1 MGRFLKVFFITFFI
15 SILLVMVG
23 FYSYLRIFNPLDDL
37 NNIPGII
44 GEEDDD
50 LIDDPNAT
58 PFDIA
63 KKNSKRIN
71 VLIVGLEHV
80 RTDTI
85 MVASYDRKTKEANI
99 FSIPRDTLYER
110 PGYKNAGSLKI
121 NAVYQSEEI
130 GGLIDA
136 VQKLM
141 NIPIHRY
148 VTVDYEAVIK
158 GIDVLGGIEMDIPF
172 HMKYTDPYDKPPL
185 RVDIPKG
192 NGILLDGKTSLGFLR
207 FRKGDPGYEGYP
219 DGDIGRTKAQ
229 QRFVKEVVKKLI
241 SLKLPNFINEVYPYI
256 KTNFSTSELIAL
268 ASDSIGFSMDKLSTE
283 TLPGNEDQKLK
294 RETGLSFYALNKEEV
309 VKLVYKMYGVL
320 EEEEASSNE

>member
-1 MGRFLKVFFITFFI
+1 MGRFFKVFFITFFI

-23 FYSYLRIFNPLDDL
+23 FYSYLRIFNPLD
-37 NNIPGII
+37 NINDISSGF
-44 GEEDDD
+44 GDEDDNS
-50 LIDDPNAT
+50 IDDPNAT
-58 PFDIA
+58 PFENA
-63 KKNSKRIN
+63 VKNSKRIN

-85 MVASYDRKTKEANI
+85 MVASFDRKTKEANI
-99 FSIPRDTLYER
+99 FSVPRDTLYER
-110 PGYKNAGSLKI
+110 PGYKAGGLKI

-136 VQKLM
+136 VQKVM
-141 NIPIHRY
+141 GIPIHRY

-158 GIDVLGGIEMDIPF
+158 GIDVLGGVEMDIPF
-172 HMKYTDPYDKPPL
+172 RMKYTDPYDNPPL

-192 NGILLDGKTSLGFLR
+192 TGILLDGKTSLGFLR

-268 ASDSIGFSMDKLSTE
+268 ASDSIGFSMENLSTE
-283 TLPGNEDQKLK
+283 TLPGNEDQKIK

-309 VKLVYKMYGVL
+309 VKLMYKMYGVI

>member
-1 MGRFLKVFFITFFI
+1 
-15 SILLVMVG
+15 MVG
-23 FYSYLRIFNPLDDL
+23 FYSYLRIFNPLD
-37 NNIPGII
+37 NINDISSGF
-44 GEEDDD
+44 GDEDDD
-50 LIDDPNAT
+50 SNNDPNAT
-58 PFDIA
+58 PFENA
-63 KKNSKRIN
+63 VKNSKRIN

-85 MVASYDRKTKEANI
+85 MVASFDRKTKEANI
-99 FSIPRDTLYER
+99 FSVPRDTLYER
-110 PGYKNAGSLKI
+110 PGYKAGGLKI

-136 VQKLM
+136 VQKVM
-141 NIPIHRY
+141 GIPIHRY

-158 GIDVLGGIEMDIPF
+158 GIDVLGGVEMDIPF
-172 HMKYTDPYDKPPL
+172 RMKYTDPYDNPPL

-229 QRFVKEVVKKLI
+229 QRFVKEVIKKLI

-268 ASDSIGFSMDKLSTE
+268 ASDSIGFSMENLSTE
-283 TLPGNEDQKLK
+283 TLPGNEDQKIK

-309 VKLVYKMYGVL
+309 VKLMYKMYGVL
-320 EEEEASSNE
+320 EEEETSSNE

>member
-1 MGRFLKVFFITFFI
+1 MGRFFKVFFITFFI

-23 FYSYLRIFNPLDDL
+23 FYSYLRIFNPLD
-37 NNIPGII
+37 NINDISSGF
-44 GEEDDD
+44 GDEDDNS
-50 LIDDPNAT
+50 IDDPNAT
-58 PFDIA
+58 PFENAI
-63 KKNSKRIN
+63 KNSKRIN

-85 MVASYDRKTKEANI
+85 MVASFDRKTKEANI
-99 FSIPRDTLYER
+99 FSVPRDTLYER
-110 PGYKNAGSLKI
+110 PGYKAGGLKI

-136 VQKLM
+136 VQKVM
-141 NIPIHRY
+141 GIPIHRY

-158 GIDVLGGIEMDIPF
+158 GIDVLGGVEMDIPF
-172 HMKYTDPYDKPPL
+172 RMKYTDPYDNPPL

-192 NGILLDGKTSLGFLR
+192 TGILLDGKTSLGFLR

-268 ASDSIGFSMDKLSTE
+268 ASDSIGFSMENLSTE
-283 TLPGNEDQKLK
+283 TLPGNEDQKIK

-309 VKLVYKMYGVL
+309 VKLMYKMYGVI